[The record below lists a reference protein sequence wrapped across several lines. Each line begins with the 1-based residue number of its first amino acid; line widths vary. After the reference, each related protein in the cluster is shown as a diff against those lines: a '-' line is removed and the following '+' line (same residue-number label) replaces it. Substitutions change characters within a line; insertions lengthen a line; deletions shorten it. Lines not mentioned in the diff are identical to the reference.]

1 MKIFFINLADRKDRL
16 EFILGQLEKV
26 TIKFERV
33 DAVLGKEIFQK
44 SKLFN
49 RLRYKLENRQS
60 LVPGEV
66 GCAQSHINVWQSI
79 IEHDLDYAVV
89 LEDDVYINESLNELI
104 TDKDLISHF
113 DYLKIDDCHLHD
125 YQDIKSDS
133 LLKHDVEKY
142 QGRIFQEFKGKH
154 FSAFECDP
162 VPYGTGGYI
171 ISKHAARQF
180 LNVAKNMYYPIDL
193 LPRYS
198 SGNLK
203 HGFTSHAFILAM
215 DVADTNIG
223 GRVKGIKL
231 SRVERLL
238 WVLHKVFN
246 RRRLR
251 QLDIFLTKFR
261 FKRSVETK
269 VLKK

>member
-1 MKIFFINLADRKDRL
+1 MKVFFINLSDRKDRL
-16 EFILGQLEKV
+16 EFILGQLEKLKM
-26 TIKFERV
+26 KFERV
-33 DAVLGKEIFQK
+33 DAVLGKEIFQE

-49 RLRYKLENRQS
+49 RLRYKLENRQN

-66 GCAQSHINVWQSI
+66 GCAQSHINVWKSI
-79 IEHDLDYAVV
+79 IEKNLDYAVV
-89 LEDDVYINESLNELI
+89 LEDDVYINENLNELI
-104 TDKDLISHF
+104 ADKGLISQF

-125 YQDIKSDS
+125 YQNINSDT

-142 QGRIFQEFKGKH
+142 HGKIFQEYKGKR
-154 FSAFECDP
+154 FSVYECDP

-171 ISKHAARQF
+171 ISQHAARQF
-180 LNVAKNMYYPIDL
+180 LSVAKNMYYPIDL

-203 HGFTSHAFILAM
+203 QGFTSHAFILAM

-223 GRVKGIKL
+223 GRVKGIEL
-231 SRVERLL
+231 SLLERLM

-251 QLDIFLTKFR
+251 QLDIFLTKFQ
-261 FKRSVETK
+261 FKRHFEKRS
-269 VLKK
+269 